1 MNARERLA
9 AAFHRKNGGDR
20 YCDHDITNGW
30 PIGCVADAIEHAE
43 MPDPQLAQDME
54 DGRALRLLRA
64 ALETHAPYRI
74 GIEAYLR
81 PGFLGS
87 CALLIECECHGF
99 PVVAD
104 VTGPTIAEAADAAR
118 AELERRA

>member
-1 MNARERLA
+1 MNAPRRALA
-9 AAFHRKNGGDR
+9 DTIRANIARD
-20 YCDHDITNGW
+20 
-30 PIGCVADAIEHAE
+30 
-43 MPDPQLAQDME
+43 AQDAK
-54 DGRALRLLRA
+54 DGRALRLLRM
-64 ALETHAPYRI
+64 ALEPHRAYRI

-104 VTGPTIAEAADAAR
+104 VTAPTIAKSADAAR